1 MSLIQTTKTQKRF
14 KFSKSLLLGLPATPK
29 DSASRETEYS
39 DSACTGLRAIV
50 NRQGIVRFM
59 YRYNFHGKKKS
70 LMIGEF
76 GAYDVKDARLK
87 ANEFKRMVSEGIDPK
102 AERDAKRV
110 ALTFFEFGEEHY
122 LPYAKANKLSYKND
136 VSILKNYFN
145 PLWRESKLS
154 AIQTQEIQRFMD
166 NLKGKL
172 KPASINR
179 MLSLIHRMLKLACEW
194 GHLEVNPASSLKKLK
209 ENNQRNFFL
218 SSEQITRFFQACDE
232 DSNQN
237 AANFLR
243 LALLSGMRAGEMLNA
258 KWEDLRQ
265 NDGATSLFLPHT
277 KAGLSRT
284 VPLNASALA
293 VIDAQKA
300 LHVGSHP
307 YIFAGRFGDKPMSHP
322 KKAFARIKERAGD
335 LEKLRIHD
343 LRHTFASILINSSG
357 STTDGNGNP
366 ISVSLYDVQHL
377 LGHHS
382 AQTTERYTHL
392 ASDRLRD
399 VSGNVADFVTNA
411 TKVA

>member
-1 MSLIQTTKTQKRF
+1 MSNQSTTKQEKRF
-14 KFSKSLLLGLPATPK
+14 KFSKSLLQDLPATPE

-50 NRQGIVRFM
+50 NRKGVVRFM
-59 YRYNFHGKKKS
+59 FRYNFEGRKRS
-70 LMIGEF
+70 LMIGEL
-76 GAYDVKDARLK
+76 GAFDVKDARLR
-87 ANEFKRMVSEGIDPK
+87 ANEFKRMVADGIDPK

-110 ALTFFEFGEEHY
+110 ALSFFEFGEDHY
-122 LPYAKANKLSYKND
+122 LPYSQANKLSYRND
-136 VSILKNYFN
+136 VSILKNYFY

-194 GHLEVNPASSLKKLK
+194 GHLDTNPASSLKKLK

-218 SSEQITRFFQACDE
+218 SSEQITRFFQACSE
-232 DSNQN
+232 DSNQS
-237 AANFLR
+237 AANFFR
-243 LALLSGMRAGEMLNA
+243 LALLTGMRAGEMLNA
-258 KWEDLRQ
+258 KWEDLRHQ
-265 NDGATSLFLPHT
+265 DGSTSLFLPHT

-293 VIDAQKA
+293 VIDTQKDLRVA
-300 LHVGSHP
+300 SHP
-307 YIFAGRFGDKPMSHP
+307 YIFAGRFGQKQMSHP
-322 KKAFARIKERAGD
+322 KKAFARIKERSGD

-382 AQTTERYTHL
+382 SQTTEKYAHL
-392 ASDRLRD
+392 ASNRLRD
-399 VSGNVADFVTNA
+399 VSSNVADFVTNA